1 MSPQRVIPVALAL
14 LIGAA
19 ALYAQVAIDHRYT
32 NTDAQSLIG
41 LPMGSHKTI
50 VDKQGDLKWSQW
62 SLKRK
67 PLDTP
72 IGFSDQMDGEL
83 SIQAFAGAD
92 PLKVSSQQLYRGRYP
107 FIVSSAHSGSLALEE
122 LAFSVDPD
130 ARPGEIPTAHSGA
143 KAFDVVRVAITKTRL
158 LLTSRSS

>member
-1 MSPQRVIPVALAL
+1 MPFHRTLSVIFVL
-14 LIGAA
+14 LVGTAV
-19 ALYAQVAIDHRYT
+19 LPAQVVIDHRYT

-83 SIQAFAGAD
+83 AIQAFAGTD
-92 PLKVSSQQLYRGRYP
+92 PLKVSSQQLYRGT
-107 FIVSSAHSGSLALEE
+107 L
-122 LAFSVDPD
+122 SVHRLFGNVRQSH
-130 ARPGEIPTAHSGA
+130 ARG
-143 KAFDVVRVAITKTRL
+143 TRL
-158 LLTSRSS
+158 RRRSRCQARRNPHRPLRRKSLRRSSSHHQQ